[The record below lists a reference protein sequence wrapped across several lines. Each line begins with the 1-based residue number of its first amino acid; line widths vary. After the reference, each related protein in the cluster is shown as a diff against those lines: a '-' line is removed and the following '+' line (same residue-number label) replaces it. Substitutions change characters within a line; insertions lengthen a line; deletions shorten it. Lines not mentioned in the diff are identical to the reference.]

1 MLARVFL
8 VTALIACAACDD
20 SAAPSESTP
29 NVTGAWTGMIGS
41 AMSGSAVRVTW
52 TASQAGA
59 GVLGVARLVKP
70 AIGTEFPGTLSGL
83 ITGNQIGLKFTGGR
97 LAVPSVPDCVVFG
110 TGSGTISGNTITGT
124 FTLMATS
131 CAAIGI
137 ESLTDAALFLTR

>member
-1 MLARVFL
+1 MFARLFL
-8 VTALIACAACDD
+8 LSTLIACAGCDD

-29 NVTGAWTGMIGS
+29 KVTGTWTGMIGS
-41 AMSGSAVRVTW
+41 AMSGSAVRLTW

-70 AIGTEFPGTLSGL
+70 AIGTEMPGTLSGL
-83 ITGNQIGLKFTGGR
+83 IAGDQIGLKFTSGR

-110 TGSGTISGNTITGT
+110 DGSGTIRGNTITGT
-124 FTLMATS
+124 FSLTAMS

-137 ESLTDAALFLTR
+137 ESLTDAPLFLTR

>member
-1 MLARVFL
+1 
-8 VTALIACAACDD
+8 
-20 SAAPSESTP
+20 
-29 NVTGAWTGMIGS
+29 MIGS

-70 AIGTEFPGTLSGL
+70 AIGTEMPGTLSGL
-83 ITGNQIGLKFTGGR
+83 VTGNQIGLKFTAGR
-97 LAVPSVPDCVVFG
+97 LAIPSVPDCIVFG

-124 FTLMATS
+124 FSLTATS

-137 ESLTDAALFLTR
+137 ESMTDAALSLTR